1 MAKLS
6 LAKLKKMRETLK
18 KEQGS
23 KAAQEAVLVLVGM
36 GTCGVAAGANEVLKA
51 FQEEIE
57 KKGLTNV
64 VIKQTGCLGLCSVE
78 PTVEIVMPDMPRVIY
93 GDVTA
98 EVARD
103 IVFKHIVSKKL
114 VNEHIYDRPV
124 KI

>member
-6 LAKLKKMRETLK
+6 LAELKKMRETLK

-23 KAAQEAVLVLVGM
+23 KAVQDSVQVLVGM
-36 GTCGVAAGANEVLKA
+36 GTCGIAAGANEVFQA
-51 FQEEIE
+51 FQDEIA

-64 VIKQTGCLGLCSVE
+64 VLKQTGCIGLCSVE
-78 PTVEIVMPDMPRVIY
+78 PTAEIIMPDMPHVIY
-93 GDVTA
+93 GNVTA

-114 VNEHIYDRPV
+114 VNEHIYDRPA